1 MRIGAGQATLIK
13 VVNLRSIA
21 TVRSTSFPGSFILPP
36 PGALGAR
43 FRGSKMRGPGKEV
56 AVRIGTGCCFRL
68 FQSDRT
74 SLVDPNLVIIIIII
88 IIINIIIIIINII
101 IITLFNN
108 AGYIWQPEAD
118 VDLQYLTKCE
128 VINKRTKNIY
138 MVFKFW
144 ILR

>member
-1 MRIGAGQATLIK
+1 MRIGAGQANLIK
-13 VVNLRSIA
+13 VVNLRPIA
-21 TVRSTSFPGSFILPP
+21 TVRATSFRGSFILPL

-68 FQSDRT
+68 FQRDRT
-74 SLVDPNLVIIIIII
+74 SLVDLNLVIIIIII
-88 IIINIIIIIINII
+88 III
-101 IITLFNN
+101 TLFSN